1 MPYLHRPGD
10 FGGSS
15 RDFSEFFERF
25 ARELAAAVALATGD
39 VSGAEDAIQEA
50 MTAAYADWNRV
61 SQMGRPDIWVL
72 RVAQRKAID
81 VWRKRRRE
89 GVLDDAS
96 ARASVPDV
104 VQRLW
109 VTWGLESL
117 TPEDRMLVILRHRD
131 SLSVD
136 EIAVALRK
144 PPNTVA
150 VALKRARRRLRR
162 VLKEVDQ

>member
-1 MPYLHRPGD
+1 MPYPHQPGNEK
-10 FGGSS
+10 GRL
-15 RDFSEFFERF
+15 RDFSEFFERY
-25 ARELAAAVALATGD
+25 ARDLAAAVALATGD

-50 MTAAYADWNRV
+50 MARAYADWNRV

-81 VWRKRRRE
+81 TWRKRRRE

-96 ARASVPDV
+96 TRDSVPDV

-109 VTWGLESL
+109 VTWGLASL
-117 TPEDRMLVILRHRD
+117 TPQDRMLVILRHRD

-136 EIAVALRK
+136 EIAAALRK

-162 VLKEVDQ
+162 LLKEVDQ